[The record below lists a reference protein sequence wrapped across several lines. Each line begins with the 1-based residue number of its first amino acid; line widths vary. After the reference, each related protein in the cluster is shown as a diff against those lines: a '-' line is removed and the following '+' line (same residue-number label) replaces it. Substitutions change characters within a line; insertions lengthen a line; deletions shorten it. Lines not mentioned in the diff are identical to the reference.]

1 MIDHLAEIAVGGAAK
16 QTGAGDH
23 GLGAGGNQLL
33 GASHAADA
41 AADAARQLLGNA
53 FDELVVVPARHGGV
67 EIDELHLREL
77 LESRNPAVEIVGRDG
92 ELVALNELDD
102 TSALE
107 INGRN
112 QHGGLGLAAW
122 GRVISLQARSAG

>member
-23 GLGAGGNQLL
+23 SLCAGGNQLL

-41 AADAARQLLGNA
+41 AADAARQLLCDT
-53 FDELVVVPARHGGV
+53 FDELVVVPARHRGV
-67 EIDELHLREL
+67 EIDELYLREL
-77 LESRNPAVEIVGRDG
+77 LEFRNPAVEIVGRDG
-92 ELVALNELDD
+92 EFVALNELDD

-107 INGRN
+107 
-112 QHGGLGLAAW
+112 
-122 GRVISLQARSAG
+122 VD